1 MAAVGL
7 DIRLTALAAGEDS
20 LLVAVTVDRQH
31 REIVVAGVE
40 DILPVVVAWLRCHL
54 RCRSELRVWRQA
66 RTASAD
72 S

>member
-7 DIRLTALAAGEDS
+7 DIRLTALAAGEDN
-20 LLVAVTVDRQH
+20 LLVAVTVDRRH
-31 REIVVAGVE
+31 REIVVAWLE
-40 DILPVVVAWLRCHL
+40 DILPAVVAWLRGHL
-54 RCRSELRVWRQA
+54 RHRSELRVWRQA